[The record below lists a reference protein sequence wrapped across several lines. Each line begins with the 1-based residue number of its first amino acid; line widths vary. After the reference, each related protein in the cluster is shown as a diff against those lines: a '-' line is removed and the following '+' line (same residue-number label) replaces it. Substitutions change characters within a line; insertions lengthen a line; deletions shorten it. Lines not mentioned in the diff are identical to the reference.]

1 MELTEAKEKFLTAWG
16 VLGSNW
22 GINRTMAMIHARLLI
37 SEKPMSAEDLMSDL
51 QISRGNTNMNVR
63 ELIKW
68 GLAEK
73 VIKPGER
80 KDFFQAEKEIWK
92 IAQRVAE
99 QRRKRE
105 LEPVLRILKEVK
117 SVQGRSTEELK
128 SFTKVVK
135 EIDSFSRKA
144 DKILSRVAKA
154 EESWYMNTLM
164 KLLK

>member
-105 LEPVLRILKEVK
+105 LEPVLRILEEVK